1 MNDFFMQKGE
11 FKLMSNE
18 KINGIHIICPNEIVA
33 KNEKEKFEKIFY
45 SFGFSVRT
53 NLQRHEFIRTKKSI

>member
-1 MNDFFMQKGE
+1 
-11 FKLMSNE
+11 MSNE